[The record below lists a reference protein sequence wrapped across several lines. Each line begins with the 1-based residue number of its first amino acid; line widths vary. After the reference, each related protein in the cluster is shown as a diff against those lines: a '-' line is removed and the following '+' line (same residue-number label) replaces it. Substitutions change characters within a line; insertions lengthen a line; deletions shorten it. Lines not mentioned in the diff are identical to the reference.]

1 MCDWRYLFTDP
12 TAVFIDN
19 ERKKREEET
28 NRNINNIKQDTEN
41 QIKEMNDSMTDNG
54 EAIQTNPTN
63 KKRNTLSSL
72 RLNMVNTNK
81 NNNTTT
87 GLNI

>member
-12 TAVFIDN
+12 TAVFVDN

-41 QIKEMNDSMTDNG
+41 QIKEMNDSMTNNG